1 MASDDG
7 LPLKHISNEGLD
19 LLRRYSWPGNVREL
33 ENLVRRLAALYPQEE
48 IAVDVIETEL
58 KNETGLQEADNPVS
72 VNDNI
77 TIGEAVEMNM
87 QKYFASF
94 GNELPPAGLYHR
106 VLEEVE
112 YPLILACLTATKGN
126 QIKAAELL
134 GLNRNTLRKKV
145 RDLKVNIYKGTKA
158 N

>member
-1 MASDDG
+1 MT
-7 LPLKHISNEGLD
+7 
-19 LLRRYSWPGNVREL
+19 
-33 ENLVRRLAALYPQEE
+33 
-48 IAVDVIETEL
+48 IA
-58 KNETGLQEADNPVS
+58 
-72 VNDNI
+72 
-77 TIGEAVEMNM
+77 EAVEMNM
-87 QKYFASF
+87 QKYFSSF
-94 GNELPPAGLYHR
+94 GNDLPPAGLYHR

-145 RDLKVNIYKGTKA
+145 RDLGVNIYKGTRT